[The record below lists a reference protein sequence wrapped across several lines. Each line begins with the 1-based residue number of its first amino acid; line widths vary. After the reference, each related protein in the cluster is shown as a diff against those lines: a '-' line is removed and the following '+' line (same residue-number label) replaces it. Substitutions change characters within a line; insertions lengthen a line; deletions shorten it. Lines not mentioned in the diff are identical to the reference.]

1 MTKKES
7 LHNIFISSR
16 KSLMRVVSRIVPPR
30 EIEDIVQEAYV
41 RICQIEQKEN
51 IQQPRSFL
59 FKTVRN
65 LAIDHIKRAEVR
77 LVDSS
82 ENFTEF
88 ELFPECDDEIYQQVA
103 NDEEFAQYC
112 EAIRHLPVQCR
123 KVFVL
128 KKVYGYSQKEI
139 AQQLELSE
147 STVEKHVAL
156 GVKRCT
162 YYLMQIA
169 RGETGSTMNKS
180 SKSHQ
185 QGGSIH
191 D

>member
-1 MTKKES
+1 MTKEDT
-7 LHNIFISSR
+7 LHKVFMSAR
-16 KSLMRVVSRIVPPR
+16 KSISRVVSRIVPPR
-30 EIEDIVQEAYV
+30 EIEDIVQETYV

-51 IQQPRSFL
+51 IKQPRSFL
-59 FKTVRN
+59 FKTARN
-65 LAIDHIKRAEVR
+65 LAIDYLKKAEVR

-88 ELFPECDDEIYQQVA
+88 ELFPAKEDEVYQQVA
-103 NDEEFAQYC
+103 SNEEFSQYC
-112 EAIRHLPVQCR
+112 EAIRHLPIQCR

-139 AQQLELSE
+139 AQQLDLSE

-162 YYLMQIA
+162 YYMMQI
-169 RGETGSTMNKS
+169 TQGSKRSIMKKS
-180 SKSHQ
+180 SSSHQ
-185 QGGSIH
+185 QGGLKN